1 MNQNCFVQT
10 RNREIDFLN
19 PPLLVA
25 QRLRT
30 LHVHTLGTQLVI
42 VITCNHLLNAKI
54 LHLASA
60 IFGQPPIAS
69 SRMEVAVLSLL

>member
-1 MNQNCFVQT
+1 MNHNCFVQT
-10 RNREIDFLN
+10 KIESNWEIDFLN

-54 LHLASA
+54 
-60 IFGQPPIAS
+60 FN
-69 SRMEVAVLSLL
+69 